1 MRERVEVGK
10 DYGAF
15 QIISIDENYPTKN
28 RHYITKCLNCGK
40 VFSLTGQN
48 ILKYQNRGCLDCRKN
63 ENREKREDD
72 ARKYIGKT
80 YGDLEI
86 IGLSGIQEKS
96 NRSVVMMACRCHK
109 CQKIT
114 EVPLPRLKSG
124 GAKECA
130 KCAQKNLK
138 MGGEIVKSA
147 SIDGTLIT
155 AIDGRRK
162 KNKNNSSGYNGISWS
177 KQTSKWRAYI
187 NFRRKQYSLGSYDKI
202 EDAINARK
210 SAEKEIYGSFLDWYA
225 ENYSEQWEKVQKRNC
240 EDKIRKQK

>member
-80 YGDLEI
+80 YGCL
-86 IGLSGIQEKS
+86 L
-96 NRSVVMMACRCHK
+96 
-109 CQKIT
+109 
-114 EVPLPRLKSG
+114 
-124 GAKECA
+124 
-130 KCAQKNLK
+130 
-138 MGGEIVKSA
+138 
-147 SIDGTLIT
+147 
-155 AIDGRRK
+155 
-162 KNKNNSSGYNGISWS
+162 Y
-177 KQTSKWRAYI
+177 TS
-187 NFRRKQYSLGSYDKI
+187 
-202 EDAINARK
+202 DAA
-210 SAEKEIYGSFLDWYA
+210 D
-225 ENYSEQWEKVQKRNC
+225 
-240 EDKIRKQK
+240 D